1 MHCIVLNMRNFM
13 KNFSGLK
20 RAWLFIVLII
30 VFANVEAGGL
40 QDFNGKPGTIENYA
54 GKGKWLVVMLWA
66 SDCQVCNQEVHQYT
80 AFHQKHADKDAVI
93 LGVSLDG
100 AEKISD
106 AKDFVSRHKV
116 NFPNLIGEPE
126 VVAGLYQNL
135 TGSEWIGTPT
145 FMVYTPKGELIGA
158 QVGAIP
164 PATIESFIERESQ
177 AVNN

>member
-1 MHCIVLNMRNFM
+1 M
-13 KNFSGLK
+13 KAHKVFRSYWLVAVAIFSVWSFSSAASEGLK
-20 RAWLFIVLII
+20 
-30 VFANVEAGGL
+30 
-40 QDFNGKPGTIENYA
+40 DFEGKPSAIENYA

-66 SDCQVCNQEVHQYT
+66 SDCHVCNQEVHQYKT
-80 AFHQKHADKDAVI
+80 FHEKHADKDAVI

-100 AEKISD
+100 D
-106 AKDFVSRHKV
+106 AKKAEAQQFMSRHKV
-116 NFPNLIGEPE
+116 NFPSLIGEPE

-135 TGSEWIGTPT
+135 TGSEWVGTPT

-177 AVNN
+177 AANN